1 MKKIGIVGGGLLGRL
16 AAFVLTESGHTVEVY
31 EKTPENPSLSILRA
45 AAFTSAGLLSPISEK
60 DSGGDTIF
68 ELGTK
73 SLNLWSCLDKKI
85 KKIIDE
91 GLGLFLKGNLF
102 VSSPAEI
109 DNVTRLFNKI
119 GFREP
124 QLSKDEKNALEPNL
138 SEKLIC
144 WIVPDEGQIYPS
156 QALNALVVAT
166 NKLSEKSV
174 WHFNTLVEDFG
185 PGWIKTEKMCT
196 NYDFV
201 FDVRGVGA
209 TDVGIRGVRGEVVL
223 LDPPSNFCLSHPVRF
238 LHPRFK
244 IYIVPHENRRIL
256 VGSTEIESQDVSPIS
271 LQSAVDLL
279 TVAQYVFPE
288 LSEARIL
295 STDVNLRPAS
305 FNNQPFFQIKEN
317 LVHVNGLFRH
327 GWLIAPALLLKVF
340 SNLNIPLSDPAFTQ

>member
-1 MKKIGIVGGGLLGRL
+1 MKRIGIVGGGLLGRL
-16 AAFVLTESGHTVEVY
+16 AAFILTESGHAVEVY
-31 EKTPENPSLSILRA
+31 EKTPKNPNKSSLRA

-60 DSGGDTIF
+60 DSGGDIVF
-68 ELGTK
+68 ELGVR
-73 SLNLWSCLDKKI
+73 SLNIWSCLDGKI
-85 KKIIDE
+85 NKIIDE

-102 VSSPAEI
+102 VSSPAEV
-109 DNVTRLFNKI
+109 DNAVRFFNKI
-119 GFREP
+119 GFKGLP
-124 QLSKDEKNALEPNL
+124 LSRDEKTTMEPNL
-138 SEKLIC
+138 SEKLTC
-144 WIVPDEGQIYPS
+144 WVVPDEGQIHPS
-156 QALNALVVAT
+156 RALNALVVAT
-166 NKLSEKSV
+166 NKLSENSV
-174 WHFNTLVEDFG
+174 WHFDTTVKEFG
-185 PGWIKTEKMCT
+185 PGWIKTEKTYT

-209 TDVGIRGVRGEVVL
+209 TDIGIRGVRGEVIV

-244 IYIVPHENRRIL
+244 VYLVPHENRRIL

-271 LQSAVDLL
+271 LQSALDLL

-305 FNNQPFFQIKEN
+305 FNNKPFYQIKDN

-327 GWLIAPALLLKVF
+327 GWLVAPALLLEVF
-340 SNLNIPLSDPAFTQ
+340 SKLNIPLSDPAFA

>member
-1 MKKIGIVGGGLLGRL
+1 MKRIGIVGGGLLGRL
-16 AAFVLTESGHTVEVY
+16 AAFILTESGHAVEVY
-31 EKTPENPSLSILRA
+31 EKTPKNPNPSSLRA

-60 DSGGDTIF
+60 DSGGNIIF
-68 ELGTK
+68 ELGTR
-73 SLNLWSCLDKKI
+73 SLNIWSCLDRKI
-85 KKIIDE
+85 NKIIDE

-102 VSSPAEI
+102 VSSPAEV
-109 DNVTRLFNKI
+109 DNAVRFFNKI
-119 GFREP
+119 GFKGLP
-124 QLSKDEKNALEPNL
+124 LSKGEKTIMEPSL
-138 SEKLIC
+138 SEKLTC
-144 WIVPDEGQIYPS
+144 WMVPDEGQIYPS
-156 QALNALVVAT
+156 RALNALVVAT

-174 WHFNTLVEDFG
+174 WHFDTTVREFG
-185 PGWIKTEKMCT
+185 PGWIKTEKKST

-209 TDVGIRGVRGEVVL
+209 TDIGIRGVRGEVL
-223 LDPPSNFCLSHPVRF
+223 ILDPPSNFCLSHPVRF

-271 LQSAVDLL
+271 LQSALDLL
-279 TVAQYVFPE
+279 TVAQFVFPE

-305 FNNQPFFQIKEN
+305 FNNKPFFQIKDN

-327 GWLIAPALLLKVF
+327 GWLVAPALLLEVF
-340 SNLNIPLSDPAFTQ
+340 SNLNIPLSDPAFA

>member
-1 MKKIGIVGGGLLGRL
+1 MKRIGIVGGGLLGRL
-16 AAFVLTESGHTVEVY
+16 AAFILTESGYAVEVY
-31 EKTPENPSLSILRA
+31 EKTPENPDLSILRA

-60 DSGGDTIF
+60 DSGGNVIF
-68 ELGTK
+68 ELGTR
-73 SLNLWSCLDKKI
+73 SLNLWSCLDRKI

-91 GLGLFLKGNLF
+91 GLGVLLKGNLF
-102 VSSPAEI
+102 VSSPAEV
-109 DNVTRLFNKI
+109 DNAVRFFNKI
-119 GFREP
+119 GFKGLP
-124 QLSKDEKNALEPNL
+124 LSRGEKNTMEPNL
-138 SEKLIC
+138 SEKLTC
-144 WIVPDEGQIYPS
+144 WIVPDEGQIQPLR
-156 QALNALVVAT
+156 ALNALVIAT
-166 NKLSEKSV
+166 KKLSKKSV
-174 WHFNTLVEDFG
+174 WHFNTPVEEFG
-185 PGWIKTEKMCT
+185 PGWIKTEKTFT

-209 TDVGIRGVRGEVVL
+209 TDVGIRGVRGEVLL

-271 LQSAVDLL
+271 LQSALDLL

-327 GWLIAPALLLKVF
+327 GWLVAPALLLEVF
-340 SNLNIPLSDPAFTQ
+340 SSLNIPLSESAFS

>member
-1 MKKIGIVGGGLLGRL
+1 M
-16 AAFVLTESGHTVEVY
+16 
-31 EKTPENPSLSILRA
+31 
-45 AAFTSAGLLSPISEK
+45 
-60 DSGGDTIF
+60 
-68 ELGTK
+68 
-73 SLNLWSCLDKKI
+73 
-85 KKIIDE
+85 
-91 GLGLFLKGNLF
+91 
-102 VSSPAEI
+102 
-109 DNVTRLFNKI
+109 
-119 GFREP
+119 
-124 QLSKDEKNALEPNL
+124 EPNL

-144 WIVPDEGQIYPS
+144 WIIPDEGQIYPLR
-156 QALNALVVAT
+156 ALNALVIAT
-166 NKLSEKSV
+166 NKLSNKSV
-174 WHFNTLVEDFG
+174 WHFNTPVEDFG
-185 PGWIKTEKMCT
+185 PGWIKTEKTFT

-244 IYIVPHENRRIL
+244 IYIVPHENRRI
-256 VGSTEIESQDVSPIS
+256 VIGSTEIESQDVSPIS

-327 GWLIAPALLLKVF
+327 GWLIAPALLSEVF

>member
-16 AAFVLTESGHTVEVY
+16 AAFVLTESGHIVEVY
-31 EKTPENPSLSILRA
+31 EKTPENPGLSILRA

-60 DSGGDTIF
+60 DSGGNIIF

-73 SLNLWSCLDKKI
+73 SLNLWSYLDKKI

-138 SEKLIC
+138 SEKLTC
-144 WIVPDEGQIYPS
+144 WIVPDEGQIYPLR
-156 QALNALVVAT
+156 ALNALVVAT

-185 PGWIKTEKMCT
+185 PGWIKTEKMFN

-201 FDVRGVGA
+201 FDMRGVGA
-209 TDVGIRGVRGEVVL
+209 TDIGIRGVRGEVVL

-327 GWLIAPALLLKVF
+327 GWLVAPALLLEVF
-340 SNLNIPLSDPAFTQ
+340 SKLNIPLSDPAFAT

>member
-1 MKKIGIVGGGLLGRL
+1 MKRIGIVGGGLLGRL
-16 AAFVLTESGHTVEVY
+16 AAFILTESGHAVEVY
-31 EKTPENPSLSILRA
+31 EKTPKNPDSSSLRA

-60 DSGGDTIF
+60 DSGGNVIF

-73 SLNLWSCLDKKI
+73 SLNIWGCLDRKI
-85 KKIIDE
+85 KKTINE

-102 VSSPAEI
+102 VSSPAEV
-109 DNVTRLFNKI
+109 DNAVRFFNKI
-119 GFREP
+119 GFKGLP
-124 QLSKDEKNALEPNL
+124 LSKDEKTIMEPSL
-138 SEKLIC
+138 SEKLTC
-144 WIVPDEGQIYPS
+144 WIVPDEGQIHP
-156 QALNALVVAT
+156 QRALNALVIAT

-174 WHFNTLVEDFG
+174 WHFNTTVREFG
-185 PGWIKTEKMCT
+185 PGWIKTEKTVT

-209 TDVGIRGVRGEVVL
+209 TDVGIRGVRGEVLV

-244 IYIVPHENRRIL
+244 IYIVPHKNRRIL

-271 LQSAVDLL
+271 LQSALDLL

-305 FNNQPFFQIKEN
+305 FDNKPFFQIKDN

-327 GWLIAPALLLKVF
+327 GWLVAPALLLEVF
-340 SNLNIPLSDPAFTQ
+340 SNLNIPLSDPAFA

>member
-16 AAFVLTESGHTVEVY
+16 AAFVLTESGHIVEVY
-31 EKTPENPSLSILRA
+31 EKTPENPGLSNLRA

-60 DSGGDTIF
+60 DSGGNIIF

-73 SLNLWSCLDKKI
+73 SLNLWSYLDKKI

-102 VSSPAEI
+102 VSSPAEV
-109 DNVTRLFNKI
+109 DNAIRLFNKI
-119 GFREP
+119 GFKGP
-124 QLSKDEKNALEPNL
+124 PLSKDEKNTIEPNL

-156 QALNALVVAT
+156 RALNALVVAT

-174 WHFNTLVEDFG
+174 WHFNTLVENFG
-185 PGWIKTEKMCT
+185 PGWIKTEKTVT

-223 LDPPSNFCLSHPVRF
+223 LDPPSNFCLRHPVRF

-244 IYIVPHENRRIL
+244 IYIVPHENRRVL

-271 LQSAVDLL
+271 LQSALDLL
-279 TVAQYVFPE
+279 TVARYVFPE

-327 GWLIAPALLLKVF
+327 GWLVAPALLLEVF
-340 SNLNIPLSDPAFTQ
+340 SKLKIPLSDPAFAT

>member
-1 MKKIGIVGGGLLGRL
+1 MKRIGIVGGGLLGRL
-16 AAFVLTESGHTVEVY
+16 AAFILTESGHAVEVY
-31 EKTPENPSLSILRA
+31 EKTPKNPNSSSLRA

-60 DSGGDTIF
+60 DSGGNIIF
-68 ELGTK
+68 ELGTR
-73 SLNLWSCLDKKI
+73 SLNIWSFLDRKI
-85 KKIIDE
+85 NKIIDE

-102 VSSPAEI
+102 VSSHAEI
-109 DNVTRLFNKI
+109 DNAVRFFNKI
-119 GFREP
+119 GFKGLP
-124 QLSKDEKNALEPNL
+124 LSKGEKTIMEPSL
-138 SEKLIC
+138 SEKLTC
-144 WIVPDEGQIYPS
+144 WIVPDEGQIHPLR
-156 QALNALVVAT
+156 ALNALVNAT

-174 WHFNTLVEDFG
+174 WHFNTPVREFG
-185 PGWIKTEKMCT
+185 PGWIKTEKTFT

-209 TDVGIRGVRGEVVL
+209 TDVGIRGVRGEVLV
-223 LDPPSNFCLSHPVRF
+223 LDPPSHFCLSHPVRF

-271 LQSAVDLL
+271 LQSALDLL

-305 FNNQPFFQIKEN
+305 FNNKPFFQIKDN
-317 LVHVNGLFRH
+317 LVRVNGLFRH
-327 GWLIAPALLLKVF
+327 GWLVAPALLVEVF
-340 SNLNIPLSDPAFTQ
+340 SNLNIPLSDLAFA